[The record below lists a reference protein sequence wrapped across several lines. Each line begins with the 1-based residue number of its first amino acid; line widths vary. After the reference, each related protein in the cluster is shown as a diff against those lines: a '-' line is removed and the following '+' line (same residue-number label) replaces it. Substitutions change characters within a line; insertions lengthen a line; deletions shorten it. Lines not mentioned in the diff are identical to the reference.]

1 MSSTITRAS
10 VAAIAV
16 AALALTGCGTVT
28 AAEPTG
34 SAAAEA
40 TEIAVTDDQ
49 GREVVI
55 EGPVDRAVVLNSYAN
70 EFVRAIGAGDR
81 VVGVDRSSLNRLPYL
96 EIGDDE
102 VIAEGLDQINYEAVA
117 ALEPDVVVLP
127 RNAVWQEAEE
137 QLSSFGI
144 PVVVA
149 TAWDYAVFDDT
160 VDLLGEVFGAEQE
173 ADEFQAFADE
183 IQEVVAERVEGL
195 DTVPVYWETAEPY
208 LTVLPGSGFHAIIEA
223 AGGENVFA
231 EAGGGDVQQEIT
243 VDPAEVVTRDPA
255 IIVHEYEPSA
265 TPTEQGDFDATRAEI
280 LARPGWSAIR
290 AVEDDQVFVANGWA
304 TSAIAKAIGAL
315 YLATWLHPE
324 AFEDV
329 DPDAYLQRWVEDF
342 QGTDFAGVDGY
353 VSAAGASAG

>member
-1 MSSTITRAS
+1 MSRSAP
-10 VAAIAV
+10 AAALGAVAV
-16 AALALTGCGTVT
+16 AALALTGCGTVV

-34 SAAAEA
+34 SSAAAQI
-40 TEIAVTDDQ
+40 TVTDDQ

-55 EGPVDRAVVLNSYAN
+55 DGPVERAVVLNSYAN
-70 EFVRAIGAGDR
+70 EFVRAIGAGDT

-96 EIGDDE
+96 EITDDE

-127 RNAVWQEAEE
+127 RNAVWQEAAE
-137 QLSSFGI
+137 QLEGFGI

-173 ADEFQAFADE
+173 ADGFQAFADE

-255 IIVHEYEPSA
+255 VIVHEYEPAA
-265 TPTEQGDFDATRAEI
+265 TPTEASAFEATRDE
-280 LARPGWSAIR
+280 LTSRPGWSAIQ
-290 AVEDDQVFVANGWA
+290 AVEDDQVYVANGWA
-304 TSAIAKAIGAL
+304 TSAIAKSIGAL

-329 DPDAYLQRWVEDF
+329 DPDAYLERWVTEF

-353 VSAAGASAG
+353 ISAPGDQG